1 MTRRTVSVVIA
12 AHNEAEALPLLL
24 PDVLETLEGCDVEG
38 AVLVVDDGSTDA
50 TARVVLEAR
59 DTDRR
64 IQLLQLSRN
73 FGHQAALMAGLS
85 AASGDAVISMDGDGQ
100 HPAHVLGELIEQ
112 WGAGAD
118 VVNTVRM
125 DSPDVGRAKR
135 LGARMFYRMFRLL
148 TGLDLRDGMAD
159 FRLLSRRALDATL
172 ATVGNRPFF
181 RGAAVWIGFSQIAV
195 PYEAR
200 DRTMGQSSY
209 SLRNMGR
216 LARDGI
222 VGFSVR
228 PLWVLA
234 SVGLLSSLLAFLI
247 ALYATVVGLLIDRT
261 VPGWAST
268 VAFMAVLQGL
278 VFILLG
284 AFGLYIGAIF
294 AEVLGRP
301 TFIVAATHGDTSA
314 PEEGAQGSPPG
325 YEP

>member
-1 MTRRTVSVVIA
+1 MTSTTVSVVIA

-24 PDVLETLEGCDVEG
+24 PDVLETLEGCDVE
-38 AVLVVDDGSTDA
+38 AVVLVVDDGSTDA

-59 DTDRR
+59 DTDPR

-85 AASGDAVISMDGDGQ
+85 AVAGEAVICMDGDGQ
-100 HPAHVLGELIEQ
+100 HPAHVLRDLVEQ
-112 WGAGAD
+112 WKAGTD
-118 VVNTVRM
+118 VVNTIRV
-125 DSPDVGRAKR
+125 DSPDVGRTKR

-148 TGLDLRDGMAD
+148 TGLELRDGMAD

-172 ATVGNRPFF
+172 AAVGNRPFF
-181 RGAAVWIGFSQIAV
+181 RGAAVWVGFPQAAV

-200 DRTMGQSSY
+200 DRTMGKSSY
-209 SLRNMGR
+209 SLKNMAR

-222 VGFSVR
+222 IGFSIR
-228 PLWVLA
+228 PLWILA

-247 ALYATVVGLLIDRT
+247 ALYATVVGLVIDRT

-268 VAFMAVLQGL
+268 VVFTAVLQGL
-278 VFILLG
+278 VFVLLG
-284 AFGLYIGAIF
+284 VFGLYIGAIF

-301 TFIVAATHGDTSA
+301 TFIVAAMHDDPSPPKGHA
-314 PEEGAQGSPPG
+314 HELPPG